1 MENRSTPRPEPNHS
15 GEDDRKE
22 IEQISA
28 SAQTAWFS
36 LLSFLAFY
44 FIVAMSTVDADY
56 LAGSKETNLP
66 LINVSIPTERF
77 FFAAPIVAMAL
88 YFYLHF
94 LCIVLWGQAR
104 RARPET
110 LRSALSASLIGSIAL
125 SLKPDTRPHGIREG
139 RMERLA
145 SLGALCAAL
154 LLWAAQPMLLLLS
167 LSQARAAATVH
178 VSDAASFF
186 AALLTVRWATVGC
199 LAISVAIGTVSL
211 LQAAAIRARS
221 FARAPLVGMLPVFAA
236 FATLAAAFLTAGS
249 GPAIDV
255 ERVTLARLGDDWKY
269 AAERREQFRAEWC
282 KAEGVSAQV
291 CAERPL
297 QTPDGPKRLAYER
310 REFCQIDWK
319 TRNRTYCAGRF
330 LDLDTRFAI
339 EWDVQRRA
347 ELAKLPQLDLDR
359 RDLQG
364 TNASN
369 ARLTYARLEQADL
382 SHATLTETDLEGAIL
397 IEAKLTGTYAQ
408 NATFDRAD
416 LTRAHLETAVMPS
429 ASFEH
434 AALNTADLTLANLT
448 NARLDDVDLSYDTYE
463 RGGATL
469 LGAILVN
476 ARLNRANL
484 AGANLDGAILD
495 GADLSDV
502 MGLTQAQLDRAV
514 GDRRTL
520 LPRPP
525 FPEGPAADHFMLAG
539 GAQGRPRRDRPAR
552 PRPLRAREVGEGAQ
566 PPPLFGPPNVFAGTA
581 WDSPYFTGRD
591 DAAAEAA
598 LPAPDRAA
606 ITRKQ
611 TEEALQERLQVQR
624 VTVAQR

>member
-1 MENRSTPRPEPNHS
+1 MPRNGASSS
-15 GEDDRKE
+15 GR
-22 IEQISA
+22 
-28 SAQTAWFS
+28 
-36 LLSFLAFY
+36 
-44 FIVAMSTVDADY
+44 
-56 LAGSKETNLP
+56 
-66 LINVSIPTERF
+66 
-77 FFAAPIVAMAL
+77 
-88 YFYLHF
+88 
-94 LCIVLWGQAR
+94 
-104 RARPET
+104 
-110 LRSALSASLIGSIAL
+110 
-125 SLKPDTRPHGIREG
+125 
-139 RMERLA
+139 
-145 SLGALCAAL
+145 
-154 LLWAAQPMLLLLS
+154 
-167 LSQARAAATVH
+167 
-178 VSDAASFF
+178 
-186 AALLTVRWATVGC
+186 
-199 LAISVAIGTVSL
+199 
-211 LQAAAIRARS
+211 
-221 FARAPLVGMLPVFAA
+221 
-236 FATLAAAFLTAGS
+236 
-249 GPAIDV
+249 
-255 ERVTLARLGDDWKY
+255 
-269 AAERREQFRAEWC
+269 EWC
-282 KAEGVSAQV
+282 KAEGVSVQV
-291 CAERPL
+291 CADRPQ

-347 ELAKLPQLDLDR
+347 ELAKLPQLDLYR

-397 IEAKLTGTYAQ
+397 IEAKLAGTYAQ

-463 RGGATL
+463 KGGATL

-476 ARLNRANL
+476 ARLNRAN
-484 AGANLDGAILD
+484 GRSDLDGAILD

-525 FPEGPAADHFMLAG
+525 FPEA
-539 GAQGRPRRDRPAR
+539 
-552 PRPLRAREVGEGAQ
+552 PLRITSCWQEVPKEALAAIDRLV
-566 PPPLFGPPNVFAGTA
+566 PDPAEHEKRVKALNHRHCSGPPNVFTGTA
-581 WDSPYFTGRD
+581 WDSPFFTGRD

-611 TEEALQERLQVQR
+611 TDEALQERLQVQR